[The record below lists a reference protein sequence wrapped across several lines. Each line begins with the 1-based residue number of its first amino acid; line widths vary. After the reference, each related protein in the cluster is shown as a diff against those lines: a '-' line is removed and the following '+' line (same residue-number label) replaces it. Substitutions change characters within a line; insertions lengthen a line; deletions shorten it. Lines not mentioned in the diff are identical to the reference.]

1 MKPSLSAR
9 LFCVALAGAVLTA
22 AASLWASHA
31 AWPWLAWVTAL
42 ALSLATGAAVWAASR
57 GLLTDAT
64 ARMTAFARRLGGG
77 DLDAVVGEDLPA
89 DMAPLGRTLNAM
101 AAELKKTLGFAEGVL
116 GCLSES
122 YPYLALDAT
131 GHISHMSPILISL
144 LDLDGNET
152 DFAGK
157 TPGEVFFHDANR
169 STTSL
174 EALKQNKK
182 IERETKLTTVKNN
195 KRILR
200 VSANPLR
207 DNDGQ
212 VLGSM
217 TIYFDL
223 TQIRAQEEALA
234 SHAQTTKQLVQES
247 LGISAEVTM
256 ASEEL
261 AVRIT
266 GANDDAKRLLEYAG
280 ESATAMEEMNST
292 VLEVARNSTE
302 AASMAKGASDK
313 ATEGTQTLES
323 LVARIAAVDAVIGDL
338 KARVHKLD
346 SQADDIGKIIYVIN
360 DIADQTNLLAL
371 NAAIEAARAG
381 DAGRGFAVVA
391 DEVRKLAEKTMSAT
405 GEVGSVISGIQESVK
420 SAAAEMEEVSKGI
433 SEVTEQAS
441 VSGSSL
447 TGILDLAEQTSGQVH
462 AIAAAAEEQSAA
474 VSQINR
480 TVEETNNIAVHTTAS
495 MSNAALSILAMSG
508 RASDLRRL
516 IEGITDDASSRDL
529 TALGAEASQECWE
542 FKRCGREKGG
552 AKAAE
557 MGICPAWPEHGKDC
571 AIVQGT
577 LCGGI
582 VQGDYASKIAQCA
595 KCDYFK
601 SEHHRRDLAV
611 SAAKG
616 NGNGNGTGKTAPA
629 SGGAGA
635 GRKKPMQAA
644 QRKTLRQ

>member
-1 MKPSLSAR
+1 M
-9 LFCVALAGAVLTA
+9 
-22 AASLWASHA
+22 
-31 AWPWLAWVTAL
+31 
-42 ALSLATGAAVWAASR
+42 ALSLAAGAAVWAASR
-57 GLLTDAT
+57 RLLTEVT
-64 ARMTAFARRLGGG
+64 SLMTAFARRLGGG

-131 GHISHMSPILISL
+131 GRISHMSPILISL
-144 LDLDGNET
+144 LDLDGHET

-174 EALKQNKK
+174 EALRQNKK

-346 SQADDIGKIIYVIN
+346 SQADDIGKIIYV
-360 DIADQTNLLAL
+360 
-371 NAAIEAARAG
+371 
-381 DAGRGFAVVA
+381 
-391 DEVRKLAEKTMSAT
+391 
-405 GEVGSVISGIQESVK
+405 
-420 SAAAEMEEVSKGI
+420 
-433 SEVTEQAS
+433 
-441 VSGSSL
+441 
-447 TGILDLAEQTSGQVH
+447 
-462 AIAAAAEEQSAA
+462 
-474 VSQINR
+474 
-480 TVEETNNIAVHTTAS
+480 
-495 MSNAALSILAMSG
+495 
-508 RASDLRRL
+508 
-516 IEGITDDASSRDL
+516 
-529 TALGAEASQECWE
+529 
-542 FKRCGREKGG
+542 
-552 AKAAE
+552 
-557 MGICPAWPEHGKDC
+557 
-571 AIVQGT
+571 
-577 LCGGI
+577 
-582 VQGDYASKIAQCA
+582 
-595 KCDYFK
+595 
-601 SEHHRRDLAV
+601 
-611 SAAKG
+611 
-616 NGNGNGTGKTAPA
+616 
-629 SGGAGA
+629 
-635 GRKKPMQAA
+635 
-644 QRKTLRQ
+644 